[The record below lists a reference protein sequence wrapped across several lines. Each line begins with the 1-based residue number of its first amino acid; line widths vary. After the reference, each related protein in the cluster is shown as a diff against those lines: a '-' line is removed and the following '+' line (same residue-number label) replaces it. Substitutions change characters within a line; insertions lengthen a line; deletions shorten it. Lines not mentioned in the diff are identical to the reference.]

1 MVGKS
6 KSKGVK
12 KQKIIFQKGC
22 SRKHLGGK
30 HKCSKKCRLHYSQSG
45 GCGGSCPLQH
55 GGSCESCGSQKGG
68 WTFKTGLDPVPG
80 PFVGGKWTDYT
91 KGNENYYANNL
102 YDKGDPQT
110 MMKLNGGSSNKG
122 SSKQRSY
129 KKRTHKKWG
138 KSRKVVMRGGNLIPQ
153 QLTNLGR
160 DLSFSFKSAYNNMNG
175 YSAPVNPAPYKDQF
189 NTKYSNIIL

>member
-6 KSKGVK
+6 KSNGVK

-30 HKCSKKCRLHYSQSG
+30 HKCSKKCSIQKG
-45 GCGGSCPLQH
+45 GCGGSCPLQI
-55 GGSCESCGSQKGG
+55 GGS
-68 WTFKTGLDPVPG
+68 FYKTDLPPVPD
-80 PFVGGKWTDYT
+80 PLVGRPWTVDT
-91 KGNENYYANNL
+91 KGNENYFANNL
-102 YDKGDPQT
+102 YNKGDPQT

-122 SSKQRSY
+122 SSK
-129 KKRTHKKWG
+129 KRRTQKKWG
-138 KSRKVVMRGGNLIPQ
+138 KSRKAVMRGGSLLPQ

-160 DLSFSFKSAYNNMNG
+160 DLSFSFKSAYNHMNG
-175 YSAPVNPAPYKDQF
+175 YSAPVDPKPYMDQF

>member
-1 MVGKS
+1 MVRKS

-45 GCGGSCPLQH
+45 GCGSCSSQT
-55 GGSCESCGSQKGG
+55 GGSCGTDACDLKQTGG
-68 WTFKTGLDPVPG
+68 GLDPD
-80 PFVGGKWTDYT
+80 PFQGTPWTVDT

-110 MMKLNGGSSNKG
+110 MMKLNGGSLK
-122 SSKQRSY
+122 KRSY

-160 DLSFSFKSAYNNMNG
+160 DLSFSLKSAYNHMNG
-175 YSAPVNPAPYKDQF
+175 YSSPVNPAPYKDQF
-189 NTKYSNIIL
+189 NTKYSNITL

>member
-6 KSKGVK
+6 KSRGIK

-30 HKCSKKCRLHYSQSG
+30 HKCSKKCRLHYSQH
-45 GCGGSCPLQH
+45 GGSCNGACPLQH
-55 GGSCESCGSQKGG
+55 GGS
-68 WTFKTGLDPVPG
+68 FYKTDLPPVPE
-80 PFVGGKWTDYT
+80 PLVGNPWTVNT
-91 KGNENYYANNL
+91 KGTENYFANNL
-102 YDKGDPQT
+102 YNKGDPQT

-122 SSKQRSY
+122 SSN
-129 KKRTHKKWG
+129 KKRTQKKWG
-138 KSRKVVMRGGNLIPQ
+138 KSRKAVMRGGNLIPQ

-175 YSAPVNPAPYKDQF
+175 YSAPVNPAPYMDQF
-189 NTKYSNIIL
+189 KSSHFSSV

>member
-6 KSKGVK
+6 KSKRVK

-30 HKCSKKCRLHYSQSG
+30 HKCSKQCHIQKG
-45 GCGGSCPLQH
+45 GSCGGSCPLQH
-55 GGSCESCGSQKGG
+55 GGS
-68 WTFKTGLDPVPG
+68 FYKTDLPPVPA
-80 PFVGGKWTDYT
+80 PLVGNPWTVNT
-91 KGNENYYANNL
+91 KGNENYFANNL

-122 SSKQRSY
+122 SSKQ
-129 KKRTHKKWG
+129 KRTHKKWG
-138 KSRKVVMRGGNLIPQ
+138 KSRKTVMRGGNLIPQ

-189 NTKYSNIIL
+189 NTKYSNIL

>member
-6 KSKGVK
+6 KSKRVK

-30 HKCSKKCRLHYSQSG
+30 HKCSMQCHIQKG
-45 GCGGSCPLQH
+45 GSCGGSCPLQH
-55 GGSCESCGSQKGG
+55 GGS
-68 WTFKTGLDPVPG
+68 FYKTGLPPVPG
-80 PFVGGKWTDYT
+80 PLQGNPWTVNT
-91 KGNENYYANNL
+91 KGNENYFANNL

-110 MMKLNGGSSNKG
+110 MMKLNGGSSNKR
-122 SSKQRSY
+122 RSR
-129 KKRTHKKWG
+129 KN
-138 KSRKVVMRGGNLIPQ
+138 KSRKAVMRGGSLIPQ

-175 YSAPVNPAPYKDQF
+175 YSAPVNPAPYMDQF
-189 NTKYSNIIL
+189 KSSHFSSV